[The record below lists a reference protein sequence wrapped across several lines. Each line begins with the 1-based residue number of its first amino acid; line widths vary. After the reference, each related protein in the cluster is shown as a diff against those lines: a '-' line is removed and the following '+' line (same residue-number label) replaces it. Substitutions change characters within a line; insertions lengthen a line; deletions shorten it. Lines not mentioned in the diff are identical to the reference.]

1 MKIITAIENK
11 KINEHLKNI
20 NNIKIQNSDIQYK
33 EGILEYLEKNNNIDI
48 IILKDN
54 LPGQIDL
61 FNLIKE
67 IQKMN
72 NRIKIFILINNNNCE
87 KFENIKNIEYFY
99 LEKITVNN
107 ILKILNLHSSNN
119 KEKVKNKIITFSGNR
134 GVGKTTFIIA
144 FSKIISEIKNKK
156 ILLIDEN
163 ENKILTK
170 IFFKNNYNNLTNNNE
185 IIKIENNIYLLN
197 INYLINNKIN
207 VTKYLNKIKN
217 NFNYII
223 FDIIPNCLKKYENII
238 YKNIYLLEPNII
250 EIEKAKKYLI
260 YNNIEIIINKKNTN
274 TIDKKIINK
283 TFNKK
288 ILGEINYSRNINLF
302 INNDFNINKFDNIEI
317 KNYLKIINKIM
328 EE

>member
-33 EGILEYLEKNNNIDI
+33 EGILEYLEK
-48 IILKDN
+48 
-54 LPGQIDL
+54 
-61 FNLIKE
+61 
-67 IQKMN
+67 
-72 NRIKIFILINNNNCE
+72 NNNNCE

-223 FDIIPNCLKKYENII
+223 FYI
-238 YKNIYLLEPNII
+238 
-250 EIEKAKKYLI
+250 
-260 YNNIEIIINKKNTN
+260 
-274 TIDKKIINK
+274 
-283 TFNKK
+283 
-288 ILGEINYSRNINLF
+288 
-302 INNDFNINKFDNIEI
+302 I
-317 KNYLKIINKIM
+317 KNF
-328 EE
+328 